1 MDKLPKD
8 MLAIQLSGLR
18 ETAAVRIPVPQINR
32 PDDILLRVAA
42 VGICG
47 SDVHYYTTGRIG
59 SQVVEFPFIVG
70 HEFSGTVVQT
80 GSAVTDLSPGELLAV
95 DPAMPCRQCDQ
106 CLAHREHTCRKLR
119 FLGCP
124 GQAEGC
130 LSEYIV
136 MPRHSCFKLPPAIN
150 AETAALIEPLS
161 IGLYAVR
168 LAGAMQDCA
177 TAILGCGPIGLS
189 IMLCARQS
197 GVRTLAVSDPLAY
210 RRNSALQHGADW
222 ADDPANDDFITRLT
236 SFAPDG
242 IDVVFECCGQQSAI
256 DQAIEILKPGGKL
269 VLVGIPEVDR
279 ISFNIDLLRRK
290 EIRIIN
296 VRRQNE
302 CVQQTI
308 DLVAAGA
315 IDPAFMVTH
324 RGPLEDTPRFFEL
337 VAGYNDNIIKA
348 MCLNL

>member
-1 MDKLPKD
+1 MQ
-8 MLAIQLSGLR
+8 AIQLTGLR
-18 ETAAVRIPVPQINR
+18 ETAAVHIPVPHIKA
-32 PDDILLRVAA
+32 DDEVLLHVAA

-59 SQVVEFPFIVG
+59 SQVVQYPFIVG
-70 HEFSGTVVQT
+70 HEFSGTVIET

-95 DPAMPCRQCDQ
+95 DPAMPCRSCDQ

-124 GQAEGC
+124 GQAAGC

-136 MPRHSCFKLPPAIN
+136 MPRHSCFKLPHSMN

-168 LAGAMQDCA
+168 LAGRVNECTA
-177 TAILGCGPIGLS
+177 AILGCGPIGLS
-189 IMLCARQS
+189 IMLCARNA
-197 GVRTLAVSDPLAY
+197 GVRAIAVSDPLEY
-210 RRNSALQHGADW
+210 RQNTALKHGADW
-222 ADDPANDDFITRLT
+222 AGNPDNNDFISRLT

-242 IDVVFECCGQQSAI
+242 IDIAFECCGQQSAI
-256 DQAIEILKPGGKL
+256 DQAIEILKPGGRL
-269 VLVGIPEVDR
+269 VLVGIPEVER

-290 EIRIIN
+290 EINIIN

-302 CVQQTI
+302 SVQQTI
-308 DLVAAGA
+308 DLVANGA

-324 RGPLEDTPRFFEL
+324 RGSLEDTPRFFEM
-337 VAGYNDNIIKA
+337 VAGYRDNIIKA
-348 MCLNL
+348 MCINQ